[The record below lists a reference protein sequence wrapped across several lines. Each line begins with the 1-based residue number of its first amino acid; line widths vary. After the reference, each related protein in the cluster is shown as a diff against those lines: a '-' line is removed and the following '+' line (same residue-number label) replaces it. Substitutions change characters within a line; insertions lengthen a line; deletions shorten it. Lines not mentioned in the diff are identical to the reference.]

1 MASSRKSALKSKS
14 AAGLALSTHQRLG
27 NAPRIAIALS
37 GGLDSVV
44 LLDSICKAYP
54 TQIKTP
60 ASKKTTSTRV
70 VDKAKPSP
78 TIVAFHIH
86 HGLQKVA
93 DEWLLFCEALA
104 KKYAIAFDFRLLHI
118 DTKLNAGNIEA
129 RARTGRYEALTELCA
144 YHGIEDL
151 LLAHHQNDQAE
162 TVLLQLLRGA
172 GVAGLSGM
180 PESRNI
186 AIPSES
192 TNPKEQ
198 TSSITLW
205 RPLLQCSRAE
215 LEAYAREHDL
225 AWVEDPTNR
234 SSQYRRNAIRKSVLP
249 KLEAIQPGATS
260 NLARSAELLAQA
272 QQLLDRLALQDGKKI
287 LKPKTNAVSVQ
298 PLMALYASDP
308 AAANN
313 LMRYWLKSVDLAMPS
328 QERLQ
333 AWWLDLMQARDGA
346 QLEWLHDER
355 RIRLWRGQLQ
365 VTAAPLMKEQSGE
378 WVFMPV
384 PAGSSQKGLPAAW
397 VNKAKKAGAIESRQ
411 RSGAERMQMTAAG
424 ARKTLKNLYQENAVP
439 PWQRQAPLLYINGE
453 LIAVAGVGV
462 GYDHLIATGKRVL
475 PEWKV
480 AATNQTQP

>member
-1 MASSRKSALKSKS
+1 MASSRKSAPKPKS
-14 AAGLALSTHQRLG
+14 AIRLALSTHQRLG
-27 NAPRIAIALS
+27 NVPRIAIALS

-54 TQIKTP
+54 TQTKTP
-60 ASKKTTSTRV
+60 ATKKTTSTKV
-70 VDKAKPSP
+70 IDKANPSP

-86 HGLQKVA
+86 HGLQKAA
-93 DEWLLFCEALA
+93 DQWLLFCEALA
-104 KKYAIAFDFRLLHI
+104 KKYAIGFDFRLLHI
-118 DTKLNAGNIEA
+118 DTALHAGNIEA
-129 RARTGRYEALTELCA
+129 RARTARYEALTELCA

-172 GVAGLSGM
+172 GVAGLSSM
-180 PESRNI
+180 PESRSI

-198 TSSITLW
+198 ISSITLW

-225 AWVEDPTNR
+225 AWVEDPSNR
-234 SSQYRRNAIRKSVLP
+234 SSQYRRNAVRKSVLP
-249 KLEAIQPGATS
+249 KLEAIQPGATA

-272 QQLLDRLALQDGKKI
+272 QQLLDRLAQHDGKKI
-287 LKPKTNAVSVQ
+287 LNSKANTVSVQ
-298 PLMALYASDP
+298 PLVALYVSDP

-313 LMRYWLKSVDLAMPS
+313 LMRYWLKSVGMAMPS

-346 QLEWLHDER
+346 QLEWLHDEQ

-365 VTAAPLMKEQSGE
+365 VTASAPSAQAQVGE

-384 PAGSSQKGLPAAW
+384 QAGSSQMGLPAAW

-411 RSGAERMQMTAAG
+411 RRGAERLQMTAAS

-439 PWQRQAPLLYINGE
+439 PWQRLAPLLYINGE

-462 GYDHLIATGKRVL
+462 DFSRLIYKGRRVL
-475 PEWKV
+475 PVWKP
-480 AATNQTQP
+480 AS